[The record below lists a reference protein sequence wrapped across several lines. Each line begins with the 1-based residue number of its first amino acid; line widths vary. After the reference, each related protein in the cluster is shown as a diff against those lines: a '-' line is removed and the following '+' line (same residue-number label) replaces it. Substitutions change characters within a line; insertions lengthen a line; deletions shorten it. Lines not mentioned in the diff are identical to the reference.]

1 MSVPAV
7 SGDLSEV
14 YAVSV
19 QKKTLD
25 QQKVEGEQAVKLVES
40 ARPEEPAPLPPDATF
55 STRA

>member
-19 QKKTLD
+19 QKKALD
-25 QQKVEGEQAVKLVES
+25 QQKVQGEQAVKLVES
-40 ARPEEPAPLPPDATF
+40 ARPEEAPPLPPDATF